1 MQKNDV
7 LSALWGVEL
16 LRVDYAKQVVCDAHS
31 GAIVLCANESNIARL
46 ECLPSFTS
54 VLKSV
59 ASGKDKYNIQSA
71 QAGILNAL
79 ENLKMPRNE
88 LILALS
94 RLNEVGILDLKYLE
108 VLKSFM
114 LGLNYD
120 ELSSPSASNT
130 SFKRSMGELNEI
142 AKELSLLCNKSMDSR
157 LQKAI
162 NSANNANFSLALS
175 GVVNAGKSSLL
186 NALIAQNLLGVSN
199 VPQTAA
205 ICALKYSDEP
215 YAKIEFF
222 STDEQEQ
229 LPKKELK
236 DINISLDELPKYTA
250 ASSEL
255 AQYVKLCTLGINAE
269 ILSGI
274 DIIDTPGIDDA
285 IKAREELSA
294 NYLKSCDSLLYLM
307 NAAQAA
313 SAKDMAFL
321 RDIVL
326 TSKNSEILV
335 LLTHIDKL
343 SEAERLS
350 VLEYTQRS
358 VLEELG
364 ELNEELAKNIKYF
377 LVSAP
382 ANIGI
387 NELKAH
393 LFASFFGESSKKAG
407 IILNAYKKELG
418 LIAGTLF
425 AEFEN
430 ELRALN
436 ASGAKAND
444 EISKLKAQ
452 ASQLELAL
460 NDSEQKIANITN
472 SLKDEKISTQNEISA
487 ISSKI
492 ADRVMNEVK
501 YRSAKK
507 QKADNDLLF
516 AIANSAISDFLI
528 DLFRDKRRILELKL
542 ESFALNLKE
551 LLNEFSF
558 KMPDFKEY
566 IGSKELKIEQE
577 SLKNAIKEALKS
589 SDLSKNSSALKSAL
603 NEFLSSLDL
612 EGQIISLLSECAK
625 DFKNSLEN
633 SLKELKE
640 HFASQ
645 NEKILEFLSKNEQKS
660 ADLSQNSKLCA
671 QNLNK
676 AKELK
681 ERLEKC

>member
-46 ECLPSFTS
+46 ECLASFTS

-142 AKELSLLCNKSMDSR
+142 AKELSLLCDKSMGSR

-199 VPQTAA
+199 VPQTGA

-222 STDEQEQ
+222 STDEQGQ

-285 IKAREELSA
+285 IKAR
-294 NYLKSCDSLLYLM
+294 LL
-307 NAAQAA
+307 A
-313 SAKDMAFL
+313 
-321 RDIVL
+321 
-326 TSKNSEILV
+326 
-335 LLTHIDKL
+335 
-343 SEAERLS
+343 
-350 VLEYTQRS
+350 
-358 VLEELG
+358 
-364 ELNEELAKNIKYF
+364 
-377 LVSAP
+377 
-382 ANIGI
+382 
-387 NELKAH
+387 
-393 LFASFFGESSKKAG
+393 
-407 IILNAYKKELG
+407 
-418 LIAGTLF
+418 
-425 AEFEN
+425 
-430 ELRALN
+430 
-436 ASGAKAND
+436 
-444 EISKLKAQ
+444 
-452 ASQLELAL
+452 
-460 NDSEQKIANITN
+460 
-472 SLKDEKISTQNEISA
+472 
-487 ISSKI
+487 
-492 ADRVMNEVK
+492 EVK
-501 YRSAKK
+501 YFGDFAPQRHLFK
-507 QKADNDLLF
+507 QYGIEVDNEEQ
-516 AIANSAISDFLI
+516 AN
-528 DLFRDKRRILELKL
+528 
-542 ESFALNLKE
+542 
-551 LLNEFSF
+551 
-558 KMPDFKEY
+558 
-566 IGSKELKIEQE
+566 
-577 SLKNAIKEALKS
+577 
-589 SDLSKNSSALKSAL
+589 
-603 NEFLSSLDL
+603 
-612 EGQIISLLSECAK
+612 
-625 DFKNSLEN
+625 
-633 SLKELKE
+633 
-640 HFASQ
+640 
-645 NEKILEFLSKNEQKS
+645 
-660 ADLSQNSKLCA
+660 
-671 QNLNK
+671 
-676 AKELK
+676 
-681 ERLEKC
+681 

>member
-1 MQKNDV
+1 MQENDV

-16 LRVDYAKQVVCDAHS
+16 LRVDYSKELVCELAPA
-31 GAIVLCANESNIARL
+31 AIILCANESNIARL

-54 VLKSV
+54 VLKST
-59 ASGKDKYNIQSA
+59 AGGKDKYNIQSA
-71 QAGILNAL
+71 QAGILCAL
-79 ENLKMPRNE
+79 SKLKMPRNE

-94 RLNEVGILDLKYLE
+94 RLCQTAILDVKYFE

-120 ELSSPSASNT
+120 ELSAPSAANT
-130 SFKRSMGELNEI
+130 SFKRSMSELNEI
-142 AKELSLLCNKSMDSR
+142 ANELNLLCDDSMKKR

-162 NSANNANFSLALS
+162 NSANTANFSLALS

-186 NALIAQNLLGVSN
+186 NALIGKDLLGVSN
-199 VPQTAA
+199 IPQTAS
-205 ICALKYSDEP
+205 ICALKYSNEA

-222 STDEQEQ
+222 APSEQGN

-255 AQYVKLCTLGINAE
+255 AQYVRLCTLGLDSE
-269 ILSGI
+269 ILNGI

-326 TSKNSEILV
+326 SSKNSEILV

-343 SEAERLS
+343 SQTERVS
-350 VLEYTQRS
+350 VLEYTQKS

-393 LFASFFGESSKKAG
+393 LFASFFGDNSKKAS
-407 IILNAYKKELG
+407 IILSAYKKELG
-418 LIAGTLF
+418 LIASTLF
-425 AEFEN
+425 SEFES

-436 ASGAKAND
+436 ASGTEASD
-444 EISKLKAQ
+444 EIAKLKAQ

-460 NDSEQKIANITN
+460 NDSEQKIASITN
-472 SLKDEKISTQNEISA
+472 SLKDEKISLETEISA

-542 ESFALNLKE
+542 ESFALSLKE
-551 LLNEFSF
+551 LLNDFSF
-558 KMPDFKEY
+558 EMPDFKEY
-566 IGSKELKIEQE
+566 IGQKELKIEQTA
-577 SLKNAIKEALKS
+577 LKNALSESLKS
-589 SDLSKNSSALKSAL
+589 SDLAKNSSALKAAL
-603 NEFLSSLDL
+603 SKFLASLDL
-612 EGQIISLLSECAK
+612 EGQIISLLGECAK
-625 DFKNSLEN
+625 DFKNSLET
-633 SLKELKE
+633 SLKALKE

-645 NEKILEFLSKNEQKS
+645 NERILEFLSQNEQKS
-660 ADLSQNSKLCA
+660 ADLSQNAGLCA
-671 QNLNK
+671 DNLNK
-676 AKELK
+676 VKELK
-681 ERLEKC
+681 ERLETC

>member
-46 ECLPSFTS
+46 ECLASFTS

-59 ASGKDKYNIQSA
+59 AGGKDKYNIQSA

-142 AKELSLLCNKSMDSR
+142 AKELSLLCDKSMGSR

-186 NALIAQNLLGVSN
+186 NALIDQNLLGVSN
-199 VPQTAA
+199 IPQTAA

-222 STDEQEQ
+222 STDEQGQ

-393 LFASFFGESSKKAG
+393 LFASFFGESSKKAS

-425 AEFEN
+425 SEFES

-472 SLKDEKISTQNEISA
+472 SLKDEKI
-487 ISSKI
+487 
-492 ADRVMNEVK
+492 R
-501 YRSAKK
+501 
-507 QKADNDLLF
+507 
-516 AIANSAISDFLI
+516 
-528 DLFRDKRRILELKL
+528 
-542 ESFALNLKE
+542 
-551 LLNEFSF
+551 
-558 KMPDFKEY
+558 
-566 IGSKELKIEQE
+566 
-577 SLKNAIKEALKS
+577 
-589 SDLSKNSSALKSAL
+589 
-603 NEFLSSLDL
+603 
-612 EGQIISLLSECAK
+612 
-625 DFKNSLEN
+625 
-633 SLKELKE
+633 
-640 HFASQ
+640 HF
-645 NEKILEFLSKNEQKS
+645 
-660 ADLSQNSKLCA
+660 
-671 QNLNK
+671 K
-676 AKELK
+676 AKII
-681 ERLEKC
+681 

>member
-1 MQKNDV
+1 
-7 LSALWGVEL
+7 
-16 LRVDYAKQVVCDAHS
+16 
-31 GAIVLCANESNIARL
+31 
-46 ECLPSFTS
+46 
-54 VLKSV
+54 
-59 ASGKDKYNIQSA
+59 
-71 QAGILNAL
+71 
-79 ENLKMPRNE
+79 
-88 LILALS
+88 
-94 RLNEVGILDLKYLE
+94 
-108 VLKSFM
+108 
-114 LGLNYD
+114 
-120 ELSSPSASNT
+120 
-130 SFKRSMGELNEI
+130 
-142 AKELSLLCNKSMDSR
+142 
-157 LQKAI
+157 
-162 NSANNANFSLALS
+162 
-175 GVVNAGKSSLL
+175 
-186 NALIAQNLLGVSN
+186 
-199 VPQTAA
+199 
-205 ICALKYSDEP
+205 
-215 YAKIEFF
+215 
-222 STDEQEQ
+222 
-229 LPKKELK
+229 
-236 DINISLDELPKYTA
+236 
-250 ASSEL
+250 
-255 AQYVKLCTLGINAE
+255 
-269 ILSGI
+269 
-274 DIIDTPGIDDA
+274 
-285 IKAREELSA
+285 
-294 NYLKSCDSLLYLM
+294 M

-393 LFASFFGESSKKAG
+393 LFASFFGESSKKAS

-425 AEFEN
+425 SEFES

-507 QKADNDLLF
+507 QKADSDLLF

-551 LLNEFSF
+551 LLNDFSF

-645 NEKILEFLSKNEQKS
+645 NKKILEFLSKNEQKS

>member
-16 LRVDYAKQVVCDAHS
+16 LRVDYSKELVCELAPA
-31 GAIVLCANESNIARL
+31 AIILCANESNIARL

-54 VLKSV
+54 VLKST
-59 ASGKDKYNIQSA
+59 AGGKDKYNIQSA
-71 QAGILNAL
+71 QAGILCAL
-79 ENLKMPRNE
+79 SKLKMPRNE

-94 RLNEVGILDLKYLE
+94 RLCQTAILDVKYFE

-130 SFKRSMGELNEI
+130 SFKRSMSELNEI
-142 AKELSLLCNKSMDSR
+142 SKELSTLCDKSMSKR
-157 LQKAI
+157 LENAT

-186 NALIAQNLLGVSN
+186 NALIGQNLLGVSN
-199 VPQTAA
+199 IPQTAA
-205 ICALKYSDEP
+205 ICALKHSEKP

-222 STDEQEQ
+222 STAEQGE

-236 DINISLDELPKYTA
+236 DINITPDELPKYTA

-255 AQYVKLCTLGINAE
+255 AQYVRLCTLGINAG
-269 ILSGI
+269 ILDGI

-326 TSKNSEILV
+326 SSKNSEILV

-343 SEAERLS
+343 SETERLS
-350 VLEYTQRS
+350 VLEYTQKS

-393 LFASFFGESSKKAG
+393 LFASFFGDNSKKAS

-418 LIAGTLF
+418 LIASTLF
-425 AEFEN
+425 GEFES

-436 ASGAKAND
+436 ASGNEAND
-444 EISKLKAQ
+444 EIAKLKAK
-452 ASQLELAL
+452 
-460 NDSEQKIANITN
+460 SEQLSAALEQSQKKIESIAS
-472 SLKDEKISTQNEISA
+472 SLGDEKISLETEISA

-501 YRSAKK
+501 YRNAKK
-507 QKADNDLLF
+507 QKADLELLF
-516 AIANSAISDFLI
+516 SIANSGVSDFLI
-528 DLFRDKRRILELKL
+528 DLMRDKRRILELRL
-542 ESFALNLKE
+542 ESFALSLKE
-551 LLNEFSF
+551 LLDDFSF
-558 KMPDFKEY
+558 EMPDFKEY
-566 IGSKELKIEQE
+566 IGKKELKIAPEP
-577 SLKNAIKEALKS
+577 LKNALSASLKS
-589 SDLSKNSSALKSAL
+589 SDLSKNSGFLKEALRQ
-603 NEFLSSLDL
+603 FLSSLGL
-612 EGQIISLLSECAK
+612 ENQIIALLGECAK
-625 DFKNSLEN
+625 DFKNSLES
-633 SLKELKE
+633 SLNELKE
-640 HFASQ
+640 QFASQ
-645 NEKILEFLSKNEQKS
+645 NERILEFLSKNEQKS
-660 ADLSQNSKLCA
+660 ADLSQNATLCA
-671 QNLNK
+671 TNLAK
-676 AKELK
+676 VKELK